1 MCRTFYH
8 PHKHCEC
15 ICISKQYIPCSA
27 YLHAHSELIYEKN
40 DFRTGTEADPTTI
53 DPFAD
58 PVDPFTDPNLDN
70 GTVYGEG
77 PRHKLV
83 TQRYK
88 ALAFT
93 YDDIDYLSKDV
104 DDSMA
109 PRGLICPEFLSP
121 ELMTGAKA
129 DGTPCLLCDRPELL
143 ELLERL
149 KEGKDTKEKG
159 KEKNDAKEPS
169 ALRKTGT
176 AAIKFFQRAVNS
188 GGKKSG
194 GRSGDN
200 KKSVEVEKEAAEKR
214 AKEEERTFRS
224 DFAPPSAG

>member
-8 PHKHCEC
+8 PHQHCEC
-15 ICISKQYIPCSA
+15 ICVSKRYIPCSA
-27 YLHAHSELIYEKN
+27 YLHAHSELIYEKV
-40 DFRTGTEADPTTI
+40 DFCTGTEADPTAV

-70 GTVYGEG
+70 GTVFGDC

-83 TQRYK
+83 TRRCK

-104 DDSMA
+104 DDAMA
-109 PRGLICPEFLSP
+109 PRGLVCPEFITP
-121 ELMTGAKA
+121 ELVTEAKG
-129 DGTPCLLCDRPELL
+129 DPCLLCDKPELL
-143 ELLERL
+143 ELLQGL
-149 KEGKDTKEKG
+149 KEGKGTKEKG

-176 AAIKFFQRAVNS
+176 AAIKFFQKAVKSGAKRS
-188 GGKKSG
+188 GGS
-194 GRSGDN
+194 SGDN
-200 KKSVEVEKEAAEKR
+200 KKSEEKKEAAEKR
-214 AKEEERTFRS
+214 AQEEERNFWYP
-224 DFAPPSAG
+224 FAPPSAR